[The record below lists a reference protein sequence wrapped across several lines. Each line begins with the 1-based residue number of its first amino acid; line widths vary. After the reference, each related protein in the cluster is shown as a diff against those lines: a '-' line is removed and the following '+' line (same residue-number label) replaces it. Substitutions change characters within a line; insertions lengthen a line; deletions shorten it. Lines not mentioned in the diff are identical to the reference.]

1 MPDLE
6 LSYEKIAE
14 TVLPLLTTWAV
25 RIVGVVVF
33 LVAAWL
39 VAGWVGRRIR
49 RGMERRRIDPALTG
63 FVGSA
68 SRWLIILA
76 AVIAALG
83 IFGVE
88 TTSFAAVL
96 GAAGL
101 AVGLAFQGSLSNF
114 AAGVLLLV
122 FRPFKVG
129 DVVTAGGVTGQ
140 VDGIGLFT
148 TTLDTFDNRR
158 LVVPNKAVFDGTI
171 ENATFHDTRRVDV
184 QVGVEYGAPLDRTRE
199 VLEKMVA
206 GIAGRIEEPASAVVL
221 VGLGAHSVDWALRVW
236 CRTADYWD
244 VRERVTREAK
254 LALDAAGIG
263 IPFPQLDVHMAPPA
277 PRR

>member
-1 MPDLE
+1 MNDLD

-14 TVLPLLTTWAV
+14 MVVPLVTTWAM

-33 LVAAWL
+33 LVAAWI
-39 VAGWVGRRIR
+39 VAGWLGRRVR

-68 SRWLIILA
+68 TRWLIILA

-129 DVVTAGGVTGQ
+129 DVVAAGGVTGK
-140 VDGIGLFT
+140 VEGIGLFT
-148 TTLDTFDNRR
+148 TTLDTVDNRR
-158 LVVPNKAVFDGTI
+158 LIVPNKTVFDGII
-171 ENATFHDTRRVDV
+171 ENITFHDTRRVDV
-184 QVGVEYGAPLDRTRE
+184 EVGVEYGAPLDRTRE
-199 VLEKMVA
+199 VLEAVA
-206 GIAGRIEEPASAVVL
+206 AKAEGRIEEPAAAVVL
-221 VGLGAHSVDWALRVW
+221 VGLGPHSVGWALRIW
-236 CRTADYWD
+236 CRADDYWT
-244 VRERVTREAK
+244 VRERVTREIK

-263 IPFPQLDVHMAPPA
+263 IPFPQLGVHLDGPGPK
-277 PRR
+277 R